1 MKFSFKSVFIA
12 FILGFKDSLKEAT
25 IKVKITDKKIKKTLA
40 RVAKCGKTEKIP
52 KSKFLFFLKVTDL
65 NFSCFVSASFIIF
78 PFFISKTL
86 FNQVLVK

>member
-40 RVAKCGKTEKIP
+40 RVAK
-52 KSKFLFFLKVTDL
+52 
-65 NFSCFVSASFIIF
+65 
-78 PFFISKTL
+78 
-86 FNQVLVK
+86 